1 MLKISLRLLLWHSV
15 PPHHHHHQDQE
26 DAPHHFSKTGRVCL
40 HIIMII
46 IILIMI
52 KSKLLTISLR
62 LLLIASGKV
71 CVHVTTNKSHVSGAP
86 SMYSIP
92 HLRSC

>member
-1 MLKISLRLLLWHSV
+1 MVIIFMGCEFESNYLILLSL
-15 PPHHHHHQDQE
+15 
-26 DAPHHFSKTGRVCL
+26 
-40 HIIMII
+40 IMII

-92 HLRSC
+92 HLRSCLEGLVSRR